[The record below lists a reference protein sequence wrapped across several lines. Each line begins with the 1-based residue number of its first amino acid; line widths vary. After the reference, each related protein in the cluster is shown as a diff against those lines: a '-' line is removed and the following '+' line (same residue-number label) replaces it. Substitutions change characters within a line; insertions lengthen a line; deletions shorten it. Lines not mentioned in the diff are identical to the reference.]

1 MLVDRH
7 QVIGFS
13 PRAGKALLQ
22 KFIERLQV
30 LQSPVLPCPDLAQVL
45 PQLHKPRVL
54 LLLFALLPAQ
64 DLIDLAEDE
73 DRPPTIQFRCHG
85 SPSVNPQARQ
95 ANQDCSLLPCAPDSC
110 RLTAGCSD
118 KAPDGGSSGSRFGES
133 GYRCAQQTEPLRS
146 GRWLSPPGAR
156 TLAAVLP
163 RSMLSNIESRE
174 HAFARRRPMLL
185 PESR

>member
-30 LQSPVLPCPDLAQVL
+30 LQSPVLPCPNLAQVL

-54 LLLFALLPAQ
+54 LLLFGLLPAQ
-64 DLIDLAEDE
+64 DLIDLAQDE

-85 SPSVNPQARQ
+85 SSSVNPQARQ
-95 ANQDCSLLPCAPDSC
+95 ANQGRSLLLCAPDSC

-118 KAPDGGSSGSRFGES
+118 KVQDAGSSGSRFEES
-133 GYRCAQQTEPLRS
+133 GYRCAKQTEPLRS
-146 GRWLSPPGAR
+146 GRSLSPQGTG
-156 TLAAVLP
+156 TLDAALP
-163 RSMLSNIESRE
+163 RSTLSNIEFRE
-174 HAFARRRPMLL
+174 HASGRRRPVPL
-185 PESR
+185 PKFH

>member
-13 PRAGKALLQ
+13 TRFRKALLQ

-54 LLLFALLPAQ
+54 LLLFALLPTQ
-64 DLIDLAEDE
+64 DLIDLAQDE
-73 DRPPTIQFRCHG
+73 DRSPTIQFRCHG

-95 ANQDCSLLPCAPDSC
+95 ANQGRSLLPSAPASC
-110 RLTAGCSD
+110 RLMAGCSD
-118 KAPDGGSSGSRFGES
+118 KALNVGSSSSRFGES

-146 GRWLSPPGAR
+146 GRWLSPQGAQ
-156 TLAAVLP
+156 TLAAAHR
-163 RSMLSNIESRE
+163 RSTLSNIEFRE
-174 HAFARRRPMLL
+174 HVSGRRRPVPL
-185 PESR
+185 PE